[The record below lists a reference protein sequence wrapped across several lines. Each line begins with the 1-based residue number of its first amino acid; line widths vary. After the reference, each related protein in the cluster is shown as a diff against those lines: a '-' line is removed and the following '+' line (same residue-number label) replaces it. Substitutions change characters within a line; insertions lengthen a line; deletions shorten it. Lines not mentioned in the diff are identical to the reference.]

1 MSIKKLNAPDQP
13 SLRLL
18 EDSIKIYPRAVTGVF
33 SRWRWGVVWLT
44 QLVFYG
50 LPWLTWNDRAAV
62 LFDLGARKFYIFG
75 LILYPQDFIY
85 LTGLLVICAMSLFLF
100 TTVAGR
106 LWCGFACP
114 QTVYTEIFMW
124 VERVVEGDRTQRMK
138 LDAGTSKKNRPARKT
153 LKIFIWVCISL
164 LTGFTF
170 VGYFTPITELLTRI
184 VAFDTSAWQTFWIL
198 FYAFATFG
206 NAGFMREQVCKYMC
220 PYARFQ
226 GVMCDPNTL
235 MVTYDSN
242 RGDPRGSRSRKSDPR
257 QLGLGDCIDCG
268 LCVQVCPVGID
279 IRDGQQY
286 ECIGCAACI
295 DVCDQVMAKIEYP
308 KKLIRFDTLKGMEDK
323 TTYSLKML
331 LFRPRVL
338 LYTFILLTTSTII
351 LGTLVTRVDLKV
363 DIMRDRATL
372 AREVDRGVIENVF
385 QLMVINSAERTRSFN
400 ISVEGIDDIYVDS
413 DAQIE
418 VSSGSHRLVPVRVRA
433 KQDNGRSG
441 SNEIHFSVSAVDD
454 SATVKRE
461 KTVFFFPHLP

>member
-1 MSIKKLNAPDQP
+1 
-13 SLRLL
+13 
-18 EDSIKIYPRAVTGVF
+18 
-33 SRWRWGVVWLT
+33 
-44 QLVFYG
+44 
-50 LPWLTWNDRAAV
+50 
-62 LFDLGARKFYIFG
+62 
-75 LILYPQDFIY
+75 
-85 LTGLLVICAMSLFLF
+85 
-100 TTVAGR
+100 
-106 LWCGFACP
+106 
-114 QTVYTEIFMW
+114 
-124 VERVVEGDRTQRMK
+124 
-138 LDAGTSKKNRPARKT
+138 
-153 LKIFIWVCISL
+153 VCISL